1 MSVLRSTAWG
11 AVTVLAILIIA
22 LIAYSSCYTK
32 P

>member
-1 MSVLRSTAWG
+1 MSGLRSTVWG
-11 AVTVLAILIIA
+11 AVTVVAIVLIA